1 MNPEIDQDRR
11 KVADRR
17 EQPTSP
23 WGALPPAGQRMRAR
37 RIDEHRRVYYV
48 DRYSALVLGLIVAM
62 LAASFADAILTMHL
76 LGIGCYEINPLMGLL
91 LEYGVTWFFVGKYL
105 LTAVGLPLLLILKNH
120 YLFGTRFRVGYV
132 IPAVLAGYLILI
144 TYQLSLIAGL

>member
-1 MNPEIDQDRR
+1 
-11 KVADRR
+11 
-17 EQPTSP
+17 
-23 WGALPPAGQRMRAR
+23 MRAR
-37 RIDEHRRVYYV
+37 RADEHRRVYYV
-48 DRYSALVLGLIVAM
+48 DRFSALALGLIVAM
-62 LAASFADAILTMHL
+62 LAASLADAILTTHL

-91 LEYGVTWFFVGKYL
+91 LKRGVTWFFVGKYL

-132 IPAVLAGYLILI
+132 IPAVLACYLILV